1 MHVSLRALRYIV
13 ATADYGNISE
23 AARRLNLSQPS
34 ISSAIAEFEEAVGVT
49 VFLRH
54 HAKGVSL
61 TPAGQRLI
69 SEARALIRHAEE
81 FTRTAQAIGGSL
93 HGEIHIGCFNTIAP
107 CYMPS
112 LLAEFAQLYPGISV
126 QVEDGDQEQVL
137 AALTTGR
144 TELAITYD
152 LGLEAEMTSHT
163 LATLPPHAVI
173 PAAHPLAKER
183 AVALCDFVAEPLIF
197 LDLPLSRVYFMSIFQ
212 AHGVEPRIAWRTRSY
227 EFMRG
232 MVAAGHGFAIHNV
245 IPRTTTTYNGGELAV
260 KPFWEPMPALKI
272 VCLSLPSLSMRP
284 AVKAFSDFLQ
294 TAFKAQGLPEL
305 ATAGPKTAA
314 PA

>member
-1 MHVSLRALRYIV
+1 MHVSIRALRYIV

-34 ISSAIAEFEEAVGVT
+34 ISSAISEFEEAVGVT

-93 HGEIHIGCFNTIAP
+93 HGEIHVGCFNTIAP

-112 LLAEFAQLYPGISV
+112 LLADFARLYPGISV
-126 QVEDGDQEQVL
+126 QIEDGDQEQVL
-137 AALTTGR
+137 AALNTGR

-152 LGLEAEMTSHT
+152 LGVTTNMTSHT
-163 LATLPPHAVI
+163 LAGLPPHAVM
-173 PAAHPLAKER
+173 PAAHPLARER
-183 AVALCDFVAEPLIF
+183 AVALRDFVAEPLIF
-197 LDLPLSRVYFMSIFQ
+197 LDLPLSRAYFMSIFQ
-212 AHGVEPRIAWRTRSY
+212 AHGLEPRIAWRTRSY

-245 IPRTTTTYNGGELAV
+245 IPRTTTTYNGGELV
-260 KPFWEPMPALKI
+260 IKPFREPMPPLKI
-272 VCLSLPSLSMRP
+272 VCLSLPNLSMRP
-284 AVKAFSDFLQ
+284 AVKTFSDFLQ
-294 TAFKAQGLPEL
+294 TAFRAGALSGVPVSA
-305 ATAGPKTAA
+305 ATV
-314 PA
+314 